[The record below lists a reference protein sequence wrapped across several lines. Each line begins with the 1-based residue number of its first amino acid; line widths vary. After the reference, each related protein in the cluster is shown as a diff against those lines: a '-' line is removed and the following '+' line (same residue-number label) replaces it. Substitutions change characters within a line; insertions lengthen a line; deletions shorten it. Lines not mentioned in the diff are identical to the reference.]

1 MSAARAER
9 GAATVELAFLLPLL
23 LGIAGL
29 ILSLGVGFAT
39 QAMVQRAAEAAARA
53 AAVPSDF
60 SAGTY
65 RTEPELATI
74 ARDAGILLPT
84 VTLDPLDCDRT
95 PCGAGATV
103 AVTAR
108 YVWDNPAAGLFNLLR
123 GAGAVST
130 YTFTATAQRVRE

>member
-1 MSAARAER
+1 MSAVRAEQ
-9 GAATVELAFLLPLL
+9 GAATVELAFLLPFL
-23 LGIAGL
+23 LGMAGL
-29 ILSLGVGFAT
+29 VLSLGIGFAT

-60 SAGTY
+60 SAGAY
-65 RTEPELATI
+65 RTEPELTTI

-84 VTLDPLDCDRT
+84 ITLDPLACDRS

>member
-1 MSAARAER
+1 MTAVRGER
-9 GAATVELAFLLPLL
+9 GAATVELAFLLPFL
-23 LGIAGL
+23 LGMAGL
-29 ILSLGVGFAT
+29 VLSLGIGFAM
-39 QAMVQRAAEAAARA
+39 QALVQRAAEGAARA

-60 SAGTY
+60 AAGAY
-65 RTEPELATI
+65 RTQVELEAV
-74 ARDAGILLPT
+74 ARQAGILLPT
-84 VTLDPLDCDRT
+84 VALDPLACDRT

-123 GAGAVST
+123 GEGAVGS